1 MKKFFA
7 VLALLLLL
15 CTPLF
20 AAAATI
26 TTTEY
31 GYSITGGT
39 DATTVNSGDS
49 IVKTIVFFPNTA
61 TDKAVITTGSAS
73 TSFATLNNTSEVVT
87 FGDNGVRMSNIK
99 VTLTAAT
106 DILVIATR

>member
-7 VLALLLLL
+7 VLALLLLIS
-15 CTPLF
+15 TPLF
-20 AAAATI
+20 AAAATS

-31 GYSITGGT
+31 GWSVTGDTGAVT
-39 DATTVNSGDS
+39 VTTGDA
-49 IVKTIVFFPNTA
+49 IVKNLIFFPNTS
-61 TDKAVITTGSAS
+61 TDKAVITTGSANV
-73 TSFATLNNTSEVVT
+73 SFATMSNLNPVIS

-99 VTLTAAT
+99 VTLTAGT

>member
-1 MKKFFA
+1 MKKFLAIF
-7 VLALLLLL
+7 ALLLLI

-31 GYSITGGT
+31 GYSCTGGT
-39 DATTVNSGDS
+39 DATSVTTTDA
-49 IVKTIVFFPNTA
+49 IVKTIVFFPNTS
-61 TDKAVITTGSAS
+61 TDKAVITTGSANV
-73 TSFATLNNTSEVVT
+73 SFATMTNGNEVIT

-99 VTLTAAT
+99 VTLTAST

>member
-1 MKKFFA
+1 MKKI
-7 VLALLLLL
+7 LAILSILLLV

-20 AAAATI
+20 AAAATS

-31 GYSITGGT
+31 GYSVTGDTGT
-39 DATTVNSGDS
+39 VTVTSGDA
-49 IVKTIVFFPNTA
+49 IVKNIIFFPNTS
-61 TDKAVITTGSAS
+61 TDKAVITTGSANV
-73 TSFATLNNTSEVVT
+73 SFATLTNGSEVIS

-99 VTLTAAT
+99 VTLTAAS